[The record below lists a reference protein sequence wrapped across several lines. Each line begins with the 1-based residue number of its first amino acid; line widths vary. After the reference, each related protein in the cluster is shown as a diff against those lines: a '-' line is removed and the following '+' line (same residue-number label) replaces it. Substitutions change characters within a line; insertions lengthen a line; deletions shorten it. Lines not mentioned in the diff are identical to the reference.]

1 MSKVKKVFKKVAP
14 LAPLVGLIPGL
25 QPLAAAGL
33 GAGIG
38 ALSGGGLKG
47 ALAGGLGAYGLAPG
61 GVASIGNAANSAL
74 GLGLDSASSIS
85 ALGGALTGAG
95 VGGAQG
101 GLKGA
106 LLGGAAGGVGG
117 YASGGG
123 FDGTALGDF
132 FGSGS
137 GLPPVGGVGNTT
149 GALDGALRGTG
160 SSAGSLAG
168 NGFSNLAK
176 FSPVLNA
183 VGAFNEYGAQDD
195 IEEKLLEQQRRAE
208 GLLSPFTTSKFEPG
222 DLTQDP
228 GYQFRL
234 QQGQEALDRSLAAS
248 GSMQSGKALK
258 AAQEYGQGLA
268 DQTYND
274 AYRRWLEGQNFNLGA
289 SKAVAGVYDN
299 LGNIGANAEVGRTNA
314 LSKALSS
321 LGGSGA
327 RTIIGYDPR
336 TGAPIYS
343 E

>member
-1 MSKVKKVFKKVAP
+1 MGKKIKKLVRIAAP
-14 LAPLVGLIPGL
+14 AVGFIPGL

-33 GAGIG
+33 GAGLG

-47 ALAGGLGAYGLAPG
+47 ALAGGLGAYGIAG
-61 GVASIGNAANSAL
+61 GGASLGSSLSNAGGLGLSTAQASAL
-74 GLGLDSASSIS
+74 GNGL
-85 ALGGALTGAG
+85 LGAG

-106 LLGGAAGGVGG
+106 ALGGVAGGIGG
-117 YASGGG
+117 YASAGG
-123 FDGTALGDF
+123 FDGTAVGDF
-132 FGSGS
+132 FGSGVNQNLGYSPGEIAS
-137 GLPPVGGVGNTT
+137 GAIGTT
-149 GALDGALRGTG
+149 
-160 SSAGSLAG
+160 SAPAASGSLAG

-176 FSPVLNA
+176 YSPVLNA
-183 VGAFNEYGAQDD
+183 LGSFNEYGVQDD

-248 GSMQSGKALK
+248 GGLQSGKALK

-274 AYRRWLEGQNFNLGA
+274 AYRRYLEMQGFNLGA
-289 SKAVAGVYDN
+289 ARSVAGVYDN
-299 LGNIGANAEVGRTNA
+299 LGNIGANAEVGRSNA